1 MKTVNGFEP
10 LCDFYLGKNPARA
23 LSVFSQLEGND
34 EVCESHILHV
44 DLVEEKNGLPIDIK
58 IKHCTLPELGR
69 SCCYIAK
76 ELFKYRNL
84 EQGG

>member
-1 MKTVNGFEP
+1 MKTVNGFDP
-10 LCDFYLGKNPARA
+10 LCDFYLGNNPAIA

-34 EVCESHILHV
+34 EVSESDILHV
-44 DLVEEKNGLPIDIK
+44 DLVEEKNGLPLDIK
-58 IKHCTLPELGR
+58 IKQCTLPELGR
-69 SCCYIAK
+69 NCCYIAK